1 MDKLTSIRIKYSD
14 GTYLDEVP
22 IGVLAQNVGY
32 DSGHNLIQ
40 VLGSVDVESNG
51 TIQQQINKLFNEK
64 LNTSDLSSYVNSKIT
79 TDVSKWLANNVNPVG
94 SAVIVDQSLSIS
106 GAAADAQKTGKI
118 FSLFTNLNSMISMV
132 SSANNTPIEVSVDE
146 NSIVHII
153 LPNRIY
159 ITNITTRGVFSY
171 LTIDS
176 PGEYILN
183 NNQYL
188 VAEQLNSTLDV
199 KTFSEI
205 RQLDKTNKYIILCA
219 NYSGNVVGT
228 LSQYLISKTM
238 QQVNTLESNT
248 IPRLKSLESNVTQL
262 SNFDSTLTN
271 YTALNSIVYSASNVP
286 IEVKPDEND
295 NIIVT
300 IPNRIYV
307 VHITKLGVFAYDTID
322 QPGDYTIPD
331 GSYLI
336 AESETKTLSIK
347 TFNEIRALDKIKKY
361 TILCK
366 NNKGMPFGTLS
377 QYLLM
382 EEIPYYTNYMTQV
395 ANKINTNKGAFGLN
409 GLSFIFITDE
419 HWKQNAKKSVYLI
432 KELRKKTG
440 IDMLINCGDILT
452 KEKTKEL
459 AYSKISEYITE
470 LEDTNCKVYSCIGN
484 HEFNNPNMSQAAA
497 DLAITLTLAEV
508 CSVMYNRSNYSNAV
522 FDLVSGCY
530 YYDIDKTRIFVL
542 QCNYGSNVYLTAT
555 RWILERMV
563 ELPEGYKII
572 LFSHVIIEWSQSIET
587 SVPKDRVNAVLNA
600 MDAIKAGTSI
610 TYENRTYDYSKLSNV
625 TPIAVFGGHAHIDY
639 SFNTPGGIP
648 VILTTCDSDI
658 QEGGGLTRTRGTTT
672 EQAFDVVSINYDT
685 RTIKLV
691 RVGAGSDRTFTY

>member
-1 MDKLTSIRIKYSD
+1 MSVLTLNVDEVMRTLSAESSNPFVVHDKEVDIVRFAINSGFADIILDGQVALRVMYQRPGESEVRAQTLTYYDTDGLHNYYDWQLSQSDLAKNGSLMVALCILDISGGEVSEWHTTPCEVRVLSTIHTDDSDEGDDTITPTVKERVAVLESMIQRVASGAPIVVASMSAMTDTNQIYVLSTNGRWYYHNGSAWVAGGEYGGVADGSVTTDKLANKAVTRAKVSD
-14 GTYLDEVP
+14 D
-22 IGVLAQNVGY
+22 
-32 DSGHNLIQ
+32 
-40 VLGSVDVESNG
+40 
-51 TIQQQINKLFNEK
+51 
-64 LNTSDLSSYVNSKIT
+64 
-79 TDVSKWLANNVNPVG
+79 
-94 SAVIVDQSLSIS
+94 
-106 GAAADAQKTGKI
+106 
-118 FSLFTNLNSMISMV
+118 
-132 SSANNTPIEVSVDE
+132 
-146 NSIVHII
+146 
-153 LPNRIY
+153 
-159 ITNITTRGVFSY
+159 
-171 LTIDS
+171 
-176 PGEYILN
+176 
-183 NNQYL
+183 
-188 VAEQLNSTLDV
+188 
-199 KTFSEI
+199 
-205 RQLDKTNKYIILCA
+205 
-219 NYSGNVVGT
+219 
-228 LSQYLISKTM
+228 
-238 QQVNTLESNT
+238 
-248 IPRLKSLESNVTQL
+248 
-262 SNFDSTLTN
+262 FDSALTN
-271 YTALNSIVYSASNVP
+271 FTALSSIVYSASSVP
-286 IEVKPDEND
+286 VEVKTDEND

-307 VHITKLGVFAYDTID
+307 CHITKLGVFAYDTID

-347 TFNEIRALDKIKKY
+347 TFSEIRALDKTKKY
-361 TILCK
+361 TILCE

-382 EEIPYYTNYMTQV
+382 EEIPYYTSYVTQV

-459 AYSKISEYITE
+459 AYSKISEHITE

-484 HEFNNPNMSQAAA
+484 HEYNNPNMSQAAA

-555 RWILERMV
+555 RWILERMM

-572 LFSHVIIEWSQSIET
+572 LFSHVIVEWSQSIET

-610 TYENRTYDYSKLSNV
+610 TYENRTYDYSNLSNV
-625 TPIAVFGGHAHIDY
+625 TPIAAFGGHAHIDY

-658 QEGGGLTRTRGTTT
+658 QESGGLTRTRGTTT
-672 EQAFDVVSINYDT
+672 EQAFDVVLINYDT

>member
-1 MDKLTSIRIKYSD
+1 MRTLSAESSNPFVVHDKEVDIVRFAINSGFADIILDGQVALRVMYQRPGESEVRAQTLTYYDTDGLHNYYDWQLSQSDLAKNGSLMVALCILDISGGEVSEWHTTPCEVRVLSTIHTDDSDEGDDTITPTVKERVAVLESMIQRVASGAPIVVASMSAMTDTNQIYVLSTNGRWYYHNGSAWVAGGEYGGVADGSVTTDKLANKAVTRAKVSD
-14 GTYLDEVP
+14 D
-22 IGVLAQNVGY
+22 
-32 DSGHNLIQ
+32 
-40 VLGSVDVESNG
+40 
-51 TIQQQINKLFNEK
+51 
-64 LNTSDLSSYVNSKIT
+64 
-79 TDVSKWLANNVNPVG
+79 
-94 SAVIVDQSLSIS
+94 
-106 GAAADAQKTGKI
+106 
-118 FSLFTNLNSMISMV
+118 
-132 SSANNTPIEVSVDE
+132 
-146 NSIVHII
+146 
-153 LPNRIY
+153 
-159 ITNITTRGVFSY
+159 
-171 LTIDS
+171 
-176 PGEYILN
+176 
-183 NNQYL
+183 
-188 VAEQLNSTLDV
+188 
-199 KTFSEI
+199 
-205 RQLDKTNKYIILCA
+205 
-219 NYSGNVVGT
+219 
-228 LSQYLISKTM
+228 
-238 QQVNTLESNT
+238 
-248 IPRLKSLESNVTQL
+248 
-262 SNFDSTLTN
+262 FDSALTN
-271 YTALNSIVYSASNVP
+271 FTALSSIVYSASSVP
-286 IEVKPDEND
+286 VEVKTDEND

-307 VHITKLGVFAYDTID
+307 CHITKLGVFAYDTID

-347 TFNEIRALDKIKKY
+347 TFSEIRALDKTKKY
-361 TILCK
+361 TILCE

-382 EEIPYYTNYMTQV
+382 EEIPYYTSYVTQV

-459 AYSKISEYITE
+459 AYSKISEHITE

-484 HEFNNPNMSQAAA
+484 HEYNNPNMSQAAA

-555 RWILERMV
+555 RWILERMM

-572 LFSHVIIEWSQSIET
+572 LFSHVIVEWSQSIET

-610 TYENRTYDYSKLSNV
+610 TYENRTYDYSNLSNV
-625 TPIAVFGGHAHIDY
+625 TPIAAFGGHAHIDY

-658 QEGGGLTRTRGTTT
+658 QESGGLTRTRGTTT
-672 EQAFDVVSINYDT
+672 EQAFDVVLINYDT

>member
-1 MDKLTSIRIKYSD
+1 MATTEKNANAFDMTSLTTVNSGYSLMLINNSTNEGQLIRMTDLANMINNEDQIPDDITDRIDSLENRIAGITGGVPTVVSSTSEMTDTDKIYILSTDGQWYYHNGSAWVAGGEYGGVADGSVTTDKL
-14 GTYLDEVP
+14 
-22 IGVLAQNVGY
+22 AN
-32 DSGHNLIQ
+32 
-40 VLGSVDVESNG
+40 GSVTTDKLADGAVTTAKIADGSLAGAKLANG
-51 TIQQQINKLFNEK
+51 TIPTAKIADRAVTRAKV
-64 LNTSDLSSYVNSKIT
+64 SD
-79 TDVSKWLANNVNPVG
+79 D
-94 SAVIVDQSLSIS
+94 
-106 GAAADAQKTGKI
+106 
-118 FSLFTNLNSMISMV
+118 
-132 SSANNTPIEVSVDE
+132 
-146 NSIVHII
+146 
-153 LPNRIY
+153 
-159 ITNITTRGVFSY
+159 
-171 LTIDS
+171 
-176 PGEYILN
+176 
-183 NNQYL
+183 
-188 VAEQLNSTLDV
+188 
-199 KTFSEI
+199 
-205 RQLDKTNKYIILCA
+205 
-219 NYSGNVVGT
+219 
-228 LSQYLISKTM
+228 
-238 QQVNTLESNT
+238 
-248 IPRLKSLESNVTQL
+248 
-262 SNFDSTLTN
+262 FDSELTN
-271 YTALNSIVYSASNVP
+271 FTALSSIVYSASSVP
-286 IEVKPDEND
+286 VEVKTDEND

-307 VHITKLGVFAYDTID
+307 CYITRIGVFSYDTID
-322 QPGDYTIPD
+322 QPGDYIIPD

-347 TFNEIRALDKIKKY
+347 TFSEIRALDKTKKY

-382 EEIPYYTNYMTQV
+382 EKIPYYTSYVTQV

-440 IDMLINCGDILT
+440 VDMLINCGDILT
-452 KEKTKEL
+452 KERTKEL
-459 AYSKISEYITE
+459 AYSKISEHITE

-497 DLAITLTLAEV
+497 DLAITLTLEEV

-555 RWILERMV
+555 RWILERMM

-572 LFSHVIIEWSQSIET
+572 LFSHVIVEWSQSIET
-587 SVPKDRVNAVLNA
+587 SVPKDRVNAILNA

-610 TYENRTYDYSKLSNV
+610 TYENRTYDYSELSNV
-625 TPIAVFGGHAHIDY
+625 TPIAAFGGHAHIDY